1 MFNRSDVKNILGL
14 LSRRDKLILLS
25 LTAAQI
31 VLALLD
37 LFGILAIGLL
47 GVIAIGD
54 ASKIFEDS
62 KFILFRNLNWMNDM
76 STDKQLFTIGILI
89 VTSLLLKSFI
99 SMFINRKIVFF
110 LSKKSAVISSDLLSK
125 FMSLSMQDIY
135 SKSFPEMIASI
146 KTGVGTLTIGVIG
159 SLCLLI
165 SEVFSLLIVLLGV
178 FLYDFQTAIILV
190 LLFGAVSLVLYLTTH
205 IKSRALG
212 ENSTGMNLGL
222 DNKLMELFTSYRE
235 IYVKNRLNFFNNKIR
250 EFNMKLAH
258 NSAELN
264 FIPYISKYVIEI
276 SLVVGAF
283 LILLFQIIQSDLVQS
298 IATIGV
304 FFAAGARV
312 SPSILRIQQSL
323 VVIRTSYGSIL
334 PTLKLIN
341 LVNTVQPQAKL
352 RPKTITENP
361 IRPSVQ
367 VSNVTYFYPGS
378 KKPALTNVSLDFPE
392 GSLVAIIGPSG
403 AGKTT
408 LVDLI
413 LGLLSPSSGSI
424 KISGENP
431 VDALNLWPGSI
442 AYVPQDVTINSNSI
456 RENIMLGYE
465 STEFTDKEIMESLKF
480 ANLYQKVKN
489 LETGLD
495 TLLGEKG
502 FKFSGGERQRLGI
515 ARAML
520 SKPKILI
527 LDESTS
533 ALDNDSEKMIINSI
547 KGMHGV
553 VTVIV
558 IAHRIST
565 IKDSDLIAYLVNG
578 EIISQGNFQH
588 IRDTIP
594 NFDNASKLI

>member
-1 MFNRSDVKNILGL
+1 MFIRSDVKNILGL

-25 LTAAQI
+25 LTVAQI
-31 VLALLD
+31 VLSLLD

-47 GVIAIGD
+47 GLIAIGD

-76 STDKQLFTIGILI
+76 STDRQLFTIGILI

-146 KTGVGTLTIGVIG
+146 KTGVGTLIIGVIS

-178 FLYDFQTAIILV
+178 FMYDYQTAIILV

-205 IKSRALG
+205 TKSRALG
-212 ENSTGMNLGL
+212 ESSTSMNLAL

-250 EFNMKLAH
+250 ELNMKLAH

-283 LILLFQIIQSDLVQS
+283 LILFFQIIQSDLVQS

-323 VVIRTSYGSIL
+323 VVIRTSYGSII

-341 LVNTVQPQAKL
+341 LVSTVKPQTQF
-352 RPKTITENP
+352 RSKTIIKNP
-361 IRPSVQ
+361 IRPLVQ

-378 KKPALTNVSLDFPE
+378 KKPALTNVSLDLPE

-431 VDALNLWPGSI
+431 IDALNLWPGSI

-465 STEFTDKEIMESLKF
+465 STEFTDEEIIESLKF

-520 SKPKILI
+520 SKPRILI

-553 VTVIV
+553 VTVVV

-565 IKDSDLIAYLVNG
+565 IRDSDLIAYLVNG

-588 IRDTIP
+588 IRNTIP
-594 NFDNASKLI
+594 NFDNTSKLI